1 MKTFSIL
8 GTGWLG
14 LALAKELK
22 NDYNVRVSIRDLE
35 KEKPMI
41 NEGLSPYLLDEDNLE
56 NIDTLLESDFIFIN
70 FPPRKSKNYIG
81 FLDKIYSNIKSKN
94 KKVIFISSTSIYSNK
109 EGIYN
114 ENSTLNELNSSL
126 VYKAEELVKSK
137 TDVIFRCSGL
147 MGYNRVAGRYFAG
160 KTLDCE
166 DSKINYVHRDDVI
179 EAVKFVI
186 ENNINGIFNL
196 CSKNHPTKKEIYTY
210 NAKKFG
216 FKEVIF
222 KDKKDYGNRIIDGS
236 KIERLGFRYKYP
248 NPLDYP

>member
-35 KEKPMI
+35 KEKSMI
-41 NEGLSPYLLDEDNLE
+41 SEGLSPYLLDENNLE

-114 ENSTLNELNSSL
+114 ENSTLNELNLSL

-196 CSKNHPTKKEIYTY
+196 CSKNHPTKKEIYTH

-216 FKEVIF
+216 FKEIIF

>member
-1 MKTFSIL
+1 
-8 GTGWLG
+8 
-14 LALAKELK
+14 
-22 NDYNVRVSIRDLE
+22 
-35 KEKPMI
+35 
-41 NEGLSPYLLDEDNLE
+41 
-56 NIDTLLESDFIFIN
+56 
-70 FPPRKSKNYIG
+70 
-81 FLDKIYSNIKSKN
+81 
-94 KKVIFISSTSIYSNK
+94 
-109 EGIYN
+109 
-114 ENSTLNELNSSL
+114 
-126 VYKAEELVKSK
+126 
-137 TDVIFRCSGL
+137 

-196 CSKNHPTKKEIYTY
+196 CSKKHPTKKEIYTH

-216 FKEVIF
+216 FKEIIF

>member
-81 FLDKIYSNIKSKN
+81 FLDKIYSNIKSKI
-94 KKVIFISSTSIYSNK
+94 KKSY
-109 EGIYN
+109 
-114 ENSTLNELNSSL
+114 LL
-126 VYKAEELVKSK
+126 VQLQYILIKREY
-137 TDVIFRCSGL
+137 I
-147 MGYNRVAGRYFAG
+147 M
-160 KTLDCE
+160 
-166 DSKINYVHRDDVI
+166 KIQH
-179 EAVKFVI
+179 
-186 ENNINGIFNL
+186 
-196 CSKNHPTKKEIYTY
+196 
-210 NAKKFG
+210 
-216 FKEVIF
+216 
-222 KDKKDYGNRIIDGS
+222 
-236 KIERLGFRYKYP
+236 
-248 NPLDYP
+248 

>member
-22 NDYNVRVSIRDLE
+22 TNYKVKVSIRTLE
-35 KEKPMI
+35 KEKLMLG
-41 NEGLSPYLLDEDNLE
+41 EGLIPHLLDEDNLE
-56 NIDTLLESDFIFIN
+56 NLDSLLDTDYIFIN
-70 FPPRKSKNYIG
+70 FPPRKSKNYIN
-81 FLDKIYSNIKSKN
+81 FLDKIYSKIKLKN
-94 KKVIFISSTSIYSNK
+94 QKVIFISSTSIYSNK
-109 EGIYN
+109 EGIYD
-114 ENSTLNELNSSL
+114 EDSLLCELNSSL

-166 DSKINYVHRDDVI
+166 DSKVNYVHRDDAI

-196 CSKNHPTKKEIYTY
+196 CSKNHPTKKEIYTH
-210 NAKKFG
+210 NAIKEG
-216 FKEVIF
+216 FTKIIF
-222 KDKKDYGNRIIDGS
+222 KDKKDYPNRIIDGS
-236 KIERLGFRYKYP
+236 KIESLGFRYKYP
-248 NPLDYP
+248 NPLDYL